1 MIKRFLLLR
10 QVLGS
15 IVEGESLLAEVTV
28 TGSKTMDTDTNET
41 RSVCFGQCFFLGWM
55 YYVMNQL

>member
-15 IVEGESLLAEVTV
+15 IVERKSLLAEVLV
-28 TGSKTMDTDTNET
+28 TGSETVDSDTNET
-41 RSVCFGQCFFLGWM
+41 TSVCFS
-55 YYVMNQL
+55 